1 VVLFILI
8 SHLSIFLIFLLL
20 NGVLI
25 VSDESNTNVARGLN
39 HVVVF
44 LEVHHFVLLVV
55 SLLFLLNGILLIS
68 NELNQMVFWHLIVF
82 DHVSSNLSLLNGVL
96 IISDEFVK
104 FVSFSKSENKCDKCK
119 FVHFNKYYYF
129 NFIINELIA
138 LIILINKVSNQK
150 CKNQV

>member
-55 SLLFLLNGILLIS
+55 SLLFLLNSILLIS
-68 NELNQMVFWHLIVF
+68 NELNQMIIWHLISDF
-82 DHVSSNLSLLNGVL
+82 LILSFLGFLSLPLL
-96 IISDEFVK
+96 ISQESVK
-104 FVSFSKSENKCDKCK
+104 LD
-119 FVHFNKYYYF
+119 
-129 NFIINELIA
+129 
-138 LIILINKVSNQK
+138 
-150 CKNQV
+150 